1 MKSAKIIWVVRKEEK
16 INATQEERQKT
27 LTECSVQFVALST
40 VFRVDRDM
48 KTAIF
53 KHGYRIQVFLTI
65 PLTSQVQRALLMSSS
80 RFWDRLSICTGTNWL
95 YSIFY
100 RASWSQALH
109 AAHGADLIAPAITG
123 FGAVFLVLCNPSAA
137 NGGKWENERAW
148 RL

>member
-80 RFWDRLSICTGTNWL
+80 RF
-95 YSIFY
+95 
-100 RASWSQALH
+100 
-109 AAHGADLIAPAITG
+109 
-123 FGAVFLVLCNPSAA
+123 
-137 NGGKWENERAW
+137 
-148 RL
+148 